1 MGQPILEV
9 EHLKK
14 SYVNNVPILDDVSFS
29 LQKGEVVVIVGPSG
43 CGKST
48 FLRCINRLEEID
60 TGVLKLNGVS
70 YEKEKKNISKV
81 REKIGMVFQS
91 YDLFPNM
98 TILNNLLLAPM
109 KVQKRNKEEVK
120 KEAEQLLD
128 RVGLLDKKD
137 NYPRQLSGGQKQRVA
152 IAGVIAMEPKCIVLD
167 EPTAM
172 LDPNGRK
179 EVIKTVRR
187 LQKTKK
193 VTVILI
199 THYMEEVIEA
209 DQVFVMDKGHVVM
222 HGTPKEV
229 FSQEEKLKKYRLD
242 VPQVTML
249 ADELRKRGL
258 DIPKGILK
266 KEELV
271 EVLCRLN

>member
-109 KVQKRNKEEVK
+109 KVQKRK
-120 KEAEQLLD
+120 D
-128 RVGLLDKKD
+128 RK
-137 NYPRQLSGGQKQRVA
+137 S
-152 IAGVIAMEPKCIVLD
+152 
-167 EPTAM
+167 
-172 LDPNGRK
+172 
-179 EVIKTVRR
+179 
-187 LQKTKK
+187 
-193 VTVILI
+193 
-199 THYMEEVIEA
+199 
-209 DQVFVMDKGHVVM
+209 VV
-222 HGTPKEV
+222 
-229 FSQEEKLKKYRLD
+229 
-242 VPQVTML
+242 
-249 ADELRKRGL
+249 
-258 DIPKGILK
+258 
-266 KEELV
+266 
-271 EVLCRLN
+271 